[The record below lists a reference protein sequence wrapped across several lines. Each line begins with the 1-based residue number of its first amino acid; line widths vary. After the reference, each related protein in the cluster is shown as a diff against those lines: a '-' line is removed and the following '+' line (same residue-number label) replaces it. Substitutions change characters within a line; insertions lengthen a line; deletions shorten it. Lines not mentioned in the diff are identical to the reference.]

1 MNIAVASAPGVLPS
15 AYAQA
20 DFSQETWWLSVIKA
34 ILLVV
39 YLILS
44 VIMALWVERRGL
56 GRMQTRPGPNVV
68 GPLGLFQAFADAV
81 KLMVKEAISTTRSE
95 KFLYFLAP
103 TISAFAAFSIY
114 AVIPMGPNVSVFGH
128 STPLQLADPPVGALY
143 ILAVSSVGLYGIVL
157 GGWSSRSTLSMYGT
171 ERATAQV
178 ISYELAMGTSLVSV
192 FLMSGSMSTSQI
204 VSAQG
209 QWWWMF
215 ALLPSAIVYFIS
227 ALGEC
232 NRLPFDLTEAEG
244 EIVAGH
250 MTEYSGMKFGWF
262 YLSEYIN
269 MLNVSAVATTM
280 FLGGWHAFW
289 PFSHI
294 PVINGSWWGLFWF
307 LLKVWIVMFLII
319 WVRGTLIRVRYDQFM
334 ALGWKILLPVSLGW
348 LVIVAVMQGLRNWVA
363 TSLPV
368 MLGVIVGVFIV
379 AVVAVSLADR
389 RSERR
394 EVAARQARER
404 VAAKPFDA
412 FAGGFPVPP
421 LPGQK
426 LPPSPR
432 SGRTPVGVTTSTSQP
447 DAPGAPKEGS
457 DE

>member
-1 MNIAVASAPGVLPS
+1 MNIGVASALGVLPS
-15 AYAQA
+15 AYTKA

-34 ILLVV
+34 VLLLV

-44 VIMALWVERRGL
+44 VILALWVERRGL
-56 GRMQTRPGPNVV
+56 GRMQTRPGPNVA

-81 KLMVKEAISTTRSE
+81 KLMVKEDIHTSRSD

-103 TISAFAAFSIY
+103 AISAFAAFSIY
-114 AVIPMGPNVSVFGH
+114 AVIPMGPNVSVLGH

-143 ILAVSSVGLYGIVL
+143 VLAVSSIGLYGIVL
-157 GGWSSRSTLSMYGT
+157 GGWASRSTLSMYGT

-178 ISYELAMGTSLVSV
+178 ISYELAMGTALVSV
-192 FLMSGSMSTSQI
+192 FLMSGSMSTSEI
-204 VSAQG
+204 VAGQQ
-209 QWWWMF
+209 QWWWLF
-215 ALLPSAIVYFIS
+215 ALIPSAIVYFIS
-227 ALGEC
+227 AVGEC

-250 MTEYSGMKFGWF
+250 MTEYSGMKFGWY

-289 PFSHI
+289 PFSHV

-319 WVRGTLIRVRYDQFM
+319 WIRGTLIRVRYDQFM
-334 ALGWKILLPVSLGW
+334 ALGWKILLPVALVW
-348 LVIVAVMQGLRNWVA
+348 LVVVAVMQGVRNWVA
-363 TSLPV
+363 ASLPV
-368 MLGVIVGVFIV
+368 TLGVIVGVFV
-379 AVVAVSLADR
+379 LAMVAVSLADR
-389 RSERR
+389 RAERR
-394 EVAARQARER
+394 EQVEER
-404 VAAKPFDA
+404 AEERAAAKPFDA

-421 LPGQK
+421 LPGQH

-432 SGRTPVGVTTSTSQP
+432 SGRTPVGVTTTASQP
-447 DAPGAPKEGS
+447 DAQPSPKEES